1 MPVAP
6 EKEIAKS
13 ASNARDEFDRW
24 LQSISNGYITLDR
37 LGALPILGNTIA
49 AVDTIISIRNIY
61 IKGRNA
67 NFIDWLELILNFIGV
82 VPALGNVVNTARY
95 GMRPLLHLAKNL
107 KIKEI
112 IKNGKNST
120 LKGELSDAIVTLIT
134 QHINSHH
141 FGDPEK
147 FILTF

>member
-67 NFIDWLELILNFIGV
+67 NFIDWLELIL
-82 VPALGNVVNTARY
+82 
-95 GMRPLLHLAKNL
+95 
-107 KIKEI
+107 
-112 IKNGKNST
+112 
-120 LKGELSDAIVTLIT
+120 
-134 QHINSHH
+134 
-141 FGDPEK
+141 K
-147 FILTF
+147 FYWCCTCTW